1 MFQSM
6 YAWSVIDWVAVP
18 GPPPSRMFGM
28 SMILKPSMR
37 RMRMIVVVTGRM
49 RRQRDVAEALPA
61 ARAVDE
67 GRLADL
73 LVEALERGQQ
83 DDEHERRPLPRVAD
97 DHGARGPA
105 TGR

>member
-1 MFQSM
+1 
-6 YAWSVIDWVAVP
+6 
-18 GPPPSRMFGM
+18 M

-37 RMRMIVVVTGRM
+37 RMRTIVVVTGRIAGIVM
-49 RRQRDVAEALPA
+49 WRNALPA
-61 ARAVDE
+61 AGAVDE
-67 GRLADL
+67 GGLADL

-97 DHGARGPA
+97 DHGRAGPA

>member
-1 MFQSM
+1 
-6 YAWSVIDWVAVP
+6 
-18 GPPPSRMFGM
+18 M
-28 SMILKPSMR
+28 SMILKPSMS
-37 RMRMIVVVTGRM
+37 RMRTIVVVTGRIAGNVM
-49 RRQRDVAEALPA
+49 WRKLCQRLAPSTS
-61 ARAVDE
+61 

-97 DHGARGPA
+97 DDRDAGQP